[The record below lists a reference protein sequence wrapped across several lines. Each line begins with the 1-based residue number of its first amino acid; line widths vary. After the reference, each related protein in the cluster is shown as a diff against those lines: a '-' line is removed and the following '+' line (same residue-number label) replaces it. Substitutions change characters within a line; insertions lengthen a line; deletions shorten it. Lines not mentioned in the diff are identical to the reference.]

1 MGALN
6 KILLMLH
13 FLGLAMGLSA
23 GFANMAMV
31 GLIKKAAPPE
41 KAVLGRFPPV
51 MSRVGRIGLAI
62 LWVTG
67 VTMVFTRW
75 AGFKAMAWTFDVK
88 LAFVVLLTIVIGYI
102 QSLEIKMRKG
112 DAATAAAIMPRIEAA
127 GKLAM
132 ALAVM
137 VVIFAVLTFN

>member
-1 MGALN
+1 MMVFN
-6 KILLMLH
+6 KIVLMLH

-41 KAVLGRFPPV
+41 KPVLGRFPPV
-51 MSRVGRIGLAI
+51 MARMGRIGLAI

-67 VTMVFTRW
+67 ITMVFTRW
-75 AGFKAMAWTFDVK
+75 AGFKSMVWTFDVK
-88 LAFVVLLTIVIGYI
+88 LAFVILLTIVVGYM
-102 QSLEIKMRKG
+102 QSLEIKMRKA
-112 DAATAAAIMPRIEAA
+112 DAAAGAAIMARLESA
-127 GKLAM
+127 GKLTM
-132 ALAVM
+132 VLAVL